1 MAIRFTCA
9 NPDCAKTVRAPDSA
23 AGKKARCPACGT
35 PQRVPSPDDSLASQT
50 MSPASMAPEDTAAG
64 EAPPPTPDAGRVC
77 GDCGAT
83 MPAAASVCDRCGWVN
98 PDAVGPPGP
107 APSAGRGGSLAIG
120 SLSALRYAFSNVRSI
135 ATLVLYSIVLGM
147 LLRFVL
153 FGGMCCVFA
162 LPGGLILGLLGAVA
176 AQLIVG
182 GYFMR
187 FYLDCSI
194 SSLEGVDTAPEVP
207 DFAFMDLLKTGAM
220 GLAIALAYI
229 GPIVTIPLLPIALL
243 GWAYTSDARALDI
256 RWAAKAAL
264 RKPGELAVL
273 WLIMLFWLAIMIL
286 GLWLGGRVV
295 GLMQETVVGRGGL
308 GNFLLALLVGAV
320 GGFLLGVVF
329 HAFMAAE
336 FRCVGML
343 GRYNPDLTE
352 MMPERTNVA
361 VAVAAV
367 AAGVVVQTA
376 FLALVVWA
384 VVRRAMS
391 LIT

>member
-9 NPDCAKTVRAPDSA
+9 NPDCAKTVRAPDDA

-35 PQRVPSPDDSLASQT
+35 LQRVPAPDDSLASQT
-50 MSPASMAPEDTAAG
+50 MSPAGVTPEDTSAG
-64 EAPPPTPDAGRVC
+64 DAPPAPHVGAIC

-83 MPAAASVCDRCGWVN
+83 MPAGASVCERCGWVN
-98 PDAVGPPGP
+98 PDAIGAPAL
-107 APSAGRGGSLAIG
+107 APSAGDTGSLAIG
-120 SLSALRYAFSNVRSI
+120 SLSALRYAFSNFRSI
-135 ATLVLYSIVLGM
+135 ATLVLYSIILGM
-147 LLRFVL
+147 FLRFAL

-162 LPGGLILGLLGAVA
+162 VPGGVLLALAAIIAAELI
-176 AQLIVG
+176 IG
-182 GYFMR
+182 GYFLR

-220 GLAIALAYI
+220 GLAMSLAYI
-229 GPIVTIPLLPIALL
+229 APIVTIPLLPVALL
-243 GWAYTSDARALDI
+243 GWAYTSDARALDV

-273 WLIMLFWLAIMIL
+273 WVIMLLWLAIMIL

-295 GLMQETVVGRGGL
+295 NLMQETIVGPGGL
-308 GNFLLALLVGAV
+308 GNFLLALLVGAA

-343 GRYNPDLTE
+343 GRHNPELTE

-367 AAGVVVQTA
+367 AAGVVVQMIIVA
-376 FLALVVWA
+376 LLGLAA
-384 VVRRAMS
+384 VRQWMQANA
-391 LIT
+391 